1 MKTEK
6 RERGRPLLLFIFI
19 AYISVLFYVVFLAWN
34 HGSSFGLQGPG
45 GRNYNL
51 DPFLSIYR
59 IAVYSENWQD
69 PLIILGGNVLL
80 FIPFGCLFPA
90 LMNWSRLSEKAGF
103 IKTAAAAAV
112 LSTFIET
119 VQYLFT
125 YRVAN
130 VDDVILNTVGGA
142 VGYLMYAALRHFF
155 NRTDPSSVNDVHK
168 R

>member
-1 MKTEK
+1 MNKK
-6 RERGRPLLLFIFI
+6 RLKRVRPLLLFTFT
-19 AYISVLFYVVFLAWN
+19 AYISILFYIVFLAWN

-51 DPFLSIYR
+51 EPFLSIYR
-59 IAVYSENWQD
+59 IAVYSENWLD

-80 FIPFGCLFPA
+80 FLPFGLLFPA
-90 LMNWSRLSEKAGF
+90 LLNRGKLLRKVGF

-142 VGYLMYAALRHFF
+142 VGYVVYAALRHFF
-155 NRTDPSSVNDVHK
+155 GRTDPSPVNDVND